1 MPKKTGSKISAK
13 KLAEPHPQPI
23 NALENPRFAGVP
35 TFMRLPHIPD
45 AKRLD
50 VALIGVPFDGGT
62 SYRPGSRF
70 GPRHVRQQSAIIRPY
85 HPVLDVSPF
94 DLLRVADYGDLAVN
108 PLSIEDTFQKIESGL
123 KTVLDDAAV
132 PLCVGGDHSI
142 LLPILRAIHRKHG
155 PVALIQLDAHS
166 DTWDQYWGMKYSHGT
181 PVRRAIE
188 EGLLDK
194 GHILQIGLRG
204 QLYGADDM
212 DYARKNRITM
222 ITAEE
227 FHDNGMGVIHKALK
241 NFRGHKTYLSLDID
255 VVDPAFAPG
264 TGTPQVGGLSSHQ
277 ILSLVRAFAG
287 LHFVG
292 CDVVEVSPQYD
303 TSEITSLLAANLLF
317 EQLCLVCLANRARPG
332 KTSLPPVFM
341 SLNSGL

>member
-1 MPKKTGSKISAK
+1 MPNKSRRKISAK

-23 NALENPRFAGVP
+23 NALENPRFAGIP
-35 TFMRLPHIPD
+35 TFMRLPYIPD

-50 VALIGVPFDGGT
+50 VAIIGVPFDGGT
-62 SYRPGSRF
+62 SYRPGPRF

-85 HPVLDVSPF
+85 HPVLDIRPF
-94 DLLRVADYGDLAVN
+94 DVLRVADYGDLAVN
-108 PLSIEDTFQKIESGL
+108 PLSIEDTFQKIEAGL
-123 KTVLDDAAV
+123 RPVLDDGAV

-142 LLPILRAIHRKHG
+142 LLPILRAIHGKHG

-188 EGLLDK
+188 EGLLDEK
-194 GHILQIGLRG
+194 HVLQIGLRG

-212 DYARKNRITM
+212 DYANEHGIKM

-227 FHDNGMGVIHKALK
+227 LHDRGLKVVREALK
-241 NFRGHKTYLSLDID
+241 GFRGRKMYLSLDID

-277 ILSLVRAFAG
+277 ILSLVRSFAG
-287 LHFVG
+287 LRLVG
-292 CDVVEVSPQYD
+292 CDLVEVSPPYD
-303 TSEITSLLAANLLF
+303 SAEITSLLAANLLF
-317 EQLCLVCLANRARPG
+317 EQLCLLCLA
-332 KTSLPPVFM
+332 
-341 SLNSGL
+341 